1 MMFFKLWKHDL
12 DYGLLRKMVFY
23 VLLGFGQAFLFC
35 RGFSS
40 WTAAMVVDPGCG

>member
-23 VLLGFGQAFLFC
+23 VLSGLWSGVSVLPGLFFLD
-35 RGFSS
+35 GGH
-40 WTAAMVVDPGCG
+40 VVDPGCG